1 MVKVQQLIQNQE
13 FDFFQF
19 KNTFFFFQTVFEK
32 DHAVKL
38 WIFAFISER
47 GPRSL

>member
-13 FDFFQF
+13 FHFFQF
-19 KNTFFFFQTVFEK
+19 KNTFFFQTVFVK